1 MVLNKSAEK
10 SRWRGLGL
18 LLRCICFLLCFAVIL
33 SALSNLLVRKSLTE
47 PWNMSLKVGGFYN
60 EPENSMDVMYFG
72 SSHIYC
78 TVNPVAMEDLTGL
91 SSYVLATQSQ
101 PVWVSYYYMKEALKT
116 QKPKTVV
123 MEVHM
128 AIEEEEYAEEGT
140 LHSAIDPI
148 PMSKNKIDMIYA
160 AVPEGERRNYIFN
173 IIKYHTRWEELE
185 KEDYTQDYL
194 KEKDAFR
201 GYVRLLQA
209 TPVEERADLTQVTE
223 ASEPLTKTMTY
234 FNKIIDLAEA
244 EGFQLIF
251 LKSPSNATVEEKM
264 KYNAVEALAI
274 ERGIPFVD
282 YNLLYEEVGLDTAAD
297 FYDQRH
303 LNEQGMMKFLPHFA
317 QYLTDIS

>member
-1 MVLNKSAEK
+1 MVSDKRVKK
-10 SRWRGLGL
+10 SRWKNLGSL
-18 LLRCICFLLCFAVIL
+18 VGCICFLLCFAVIL
-33 SALSNLLVRKSLTE
+33 SALTNLLVRKSLTE

-72 SSHIYC
+72 SSHMYC
-78 TVNPVAMEDLTGL
+78 SVNPVLMEELTGL

-116 QKPKTVV
+116 QNPKTVV

-140 LHSAIDPI
+140 LHSAIDPV
-148 PMSKNKIDMIYA
+148 PLSKNKIEMVYA
-160 AVPEGERRNYIFN
+160 AVPDGERRNYIFN
-173 IIKYHTRWEELE
+173 IIKYHTRWEELT
-185 KEDYTQDYL
+185 KEDYTQEYL
-194 KEKDAFR
+194 KDKDAFR
-201 GYVRLLQA
+201 GYVPLPNV
-209 TPVEERADLTQVTE
+209 TPIEERADLTAVTE
-223 ASEPLTKTMTY
+223 IDLPLDKTMTY

-264 KYNAVEALAI
+264 KYNAVEALAK
-274 ERGIPFVD
+274 ERGVPFVD
-282 YNLLYEEVGLDTAAD
+282 YNLRYEEVGLDPAAD

-303 LNEQGMMKFLPHFA
+303 LNEAGMKKFVPHFA
-317 QYLTDIS
+317 QYLN